1 MNTMTWFAKPAFD
14 APELHSPQ
22 PCPRGVACDY
32 KRKNAEGVLVPAFC
46 NRVHP
51 GEEGNGRRFFEA
63 KTLDDGTVLQPCV
76 RLTGCHRNA
85 GGGYP
90 ERRKARMSW
99 RDWAAL
105 HGLTWDVTAGPVAV
119 GGVVAAGRSHRRAER
134 VDLRGGT
141 AGTDTVT
148 VDIGVEDLLREAV
161 SHRSS
166 TSPGWNAMLAGGG
179 TTAVFVPVPGSA
191 ATMDRVD

>member
-32 KRKNAEGVLVPAFC
+32 KRKNAAGVLVPAFC

-63 KTLDDGTVLQPCV
+63 KTLGDTVLQPCV

-134 VDLRGGT
+134 IDLG
-141 AGTDTVT
+141 TVT

-179 TTAVFVPVPGSA
+179 GAAVFVPVPGSA
-191 ATMDRVD
+191 DGFMDRVD